1 MPAERRAVRV
11 LRARPRQLRAFVY
24 EFWCEHG
31 HGPNLRAVHEGTG
44 LDRRTIIQAYKELQ
58 LGIICVVDQDSQ
70 NCNVLKFQPF
80 SSFPSQVEVWIDGA
94 FHSYAGC
101 ALESVA
107 ISRMPP
113 FAGKELHAQE
123 LLRVLPR
130 ADRSHRHGRRRHA
143 RDGVDLVHVSTSP
156 WDWNNN
162 DIVHQCDSM
171 NFVLDAAH
179 AERYERIDQPSGR
192 AADDRAD
199 GDVREGHRRRAHVE
213 PRLGGRDHRP
223 QGGDLRHEATRRRRE
238 PLDGRALARPV
249 PERRCCNGS

>member
-1 MPAERRAVRV
+1 MPQNVAPFEFSDAAKR
-11 LRARPRQLRAFVY
+11 LRAFVY
-24 EFWCEHG
+24 EFWCERG
-31 HGPNLRAVHEGTG
+31 HGPNLRAAHEGTG
-44 LDRRTIIQAYKELQ
+44 LDRRAIIQAYKELQ

-80 SSFPSQVEVWIDGA
+80 SSFPSQVEVWIDGR

-113 FAGKELHAQE
+113 FAGKTLELRSYCACCLAPIE
-123 LLRVLPR
+123 LTAMDGAVKPSPR
-130 ADRSHRHGRRRHA
+130 A
-143 RDGVDLVHVSTSP
+143 LVHISTSP

-179 AERYERIDQPSGR
+179 AERYERIVSRRGVLLTIDQAARFVKATADERMWNPDWPAATIDPRAVISGMKQLGVDVSPWTGER
-192 AADDRAD
+192 A
-199 GDVREGHRRRAHVE
+199 
-213 PRLGGRDHRP
+213 
-223 QGGDLRHEATRRRRE
+223 
-238 PLDGRALARPV
+238 PV
-249 PERRCCNGS
+249 PGAAP

>member
-1 MPAERRAVRV
+1 MPQNVAPFEFSDA
-11 LRARPRQLRAFVY
+11 AKQLRQFVY

-31 HGPNLRAVHEGTG
+31 RGPNLRAAHEGTG
-44 LDRRTIIQAYKELQ
+44 LDRRTIIQSYKELQ

-80 SSFPSQVEVWIDGA
+80 SSFPSQVEVWIDDR

-113 FAGKELHAQE
+113 FENRHVTLKSYCACCLAPIDLDASNG
-123 LLRVLPR
+123 VVTPR
-130 ADRSHRHGRRRHA
+130 TSA
-143 RDGVDLVHVSTSP
+143 LVHISTTP

-171 NFVLDAAH
+171 NFVVDEQH
-179 AERYERIDQPSGR
+179 AERYERIVSRRGVRLTIEQT
-192 AADDRAD
+192 ALFVKATADDRMWNYDWPAATID
-199 GDVREGHRRRAHVE
+199 PKAVVFGMKQLGVDVSAWTGERS
-213 PRLGGRDHRP
+213 
-223 QGGDLRHEATRRRRE
+223 
-238 PLDGRALARPV
+238 PV
-249 PERRCCNGS
+249 PPVPPAVARTGP